1 MQNYETGRD
10 QYTYLQYG
18 LTVQVNRI
26 NGEKINCETKV
37 LGPQSKSI
45 DATKQSP

>member
-1 MQNYETGRD
+1 M
-10 QYTYLQYG
+10 YLFAVWAYCAG
-18 LTVQVNRI
+18 ELGI